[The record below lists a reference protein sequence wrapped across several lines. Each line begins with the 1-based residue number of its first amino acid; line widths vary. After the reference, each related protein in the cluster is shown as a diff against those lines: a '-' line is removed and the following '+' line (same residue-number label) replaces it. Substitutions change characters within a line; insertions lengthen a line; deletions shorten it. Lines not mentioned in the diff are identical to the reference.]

1 VYLLSGGTDGRSR
14 LSHDVVNCRVK
25 VVVIVVASRELRDAQ
40 RVVGVW
46 QSATDVRH
54 YHTSQSLSQSVNQSM
69 NQIDHDFK
77 SGPSNEITLG
87 STGDIRRE
95 LKVRFLH
102 YASSGQSLPSGRRR
116 AMDHDA
122 THPTQLRWHA
132 KDHILVYLK
141 PMTDDPSSPSKKL
154 VEKLARETPFVC
166 HAFSH
171 EFLGRRT
178 WVVCHGLNGS
188 SCDSSGP

>member
-25 VVVIVVASRELRDAQ
+25 VVVVVVASRELRDAQ

-54 YHTSQSLSQSVNQSM
+54 YHTSQS
-69 NQIDHDFK
+69 DHDFK

-95 LKVRFLH
+95 LKVRFFSIQLLAKACPVAVAAPWTTTQH
-102 YASSGQSLPSGRRR
+102 TRRSYGG
-116 AMDHDA
+116 
-122 THPTQLRWHA
+122 TQ
-132 KDHILVYLK
+132 K
-141 PMTDDPSSPSKKL
+141 T
-154 VEKLARETPFVC
+154 TF
-166 HAFSH
+166 
-171 EFLGRRT
+171 
-178 WVVCHGLNGS
+178 
-188 SCDSSGP
+188 